1 MRLVLLV
8 PALLA
13 TPLAAQSVRD
23 RLEGRVPAEAI
34 ATIDSLVQV
43 AAQDSLPTE
52 PLVQK
57 ALEGGAKHVAAPR
70 VVAAVQVGLTQ
81 LRDGR
86 DLLVRAGDLPP
97 VTPGEVTTV
106 VWALRRG
113 VPAAVVG
120 RIVAALPRPPR
131 AAAMHAVGSRGASLR
146 SRFRHRADRRRHS
159 PGAARG
165 PAARRVHG
173 GDPGAAARSHACG
186 GARCGA
192 PGAAQRPGRPE
203 ANACGSGASA
213 TAARPTA
220 AMTVIVSR
228 CNASS
233 PRDARGTS
241 RVSTVK
247 RARVVRPIPPGGITT

>member
-13 TPLAAQSVRD
+13 APLAAQSVRD

-86 DLLVRAGDLPP
+86 DLLVRAGDL
-97 VTPGEVTTV
+97 
-106 VWALRRG
+106 
-113 VPAAVVG
+113 
-120 RIVAALPRPPR
+120 
-131 AAAMHAVGSRGASLR
+131 
-146 SRFRHRADRRRHS
+146 DRKSTRLNS
-159 PGAARG
+159 
-165 PAARRVHG
+165 
-173 GDPGAAARSHACG
+173 SHANISYAVFCLKKKKK
-186 GARCGA
+186 
-192 PGAAQRPGRPE
+192 
-203 ANACGSGASA
+203 N
-213 TAARPTA
+213 
-220 AMTVIVSR
+220 
-228 CNASS
+228 
-233 PRDARGTS
+233 
-241 RVSTVK
+241 K
-247 RARVVRPIPPGGITT
+247 